1 MMILKRKQNVKI
13 NLKKNENKNNKIKK
27 IVQVDVMVETV
38 DKMLIM

>member
-1 MMILKRKQNVKI
+1 MILKRKQNVKI